1 MTHTNRHHNAQNTL
15 FKLLDMG
22 IIPIINENDTIATD
36 EIEFGD
42 NDTLSAMVATLVDA
56 DLLILLSDI
65 DGLYSADPKKDKSAK
80 IIRTVSEI
88 SEEIEKLAEGSASS
102 FGTGGMVTKI
112 AAAKITSKAGIDMVL
127 ADGEEPA
134 LMYDII
140 EGKEVGTH
148 FLANKQ
154 EVHSNG
160 KAQ

>member
-65 DGLYSADPKKDKSAK
+65 DGLYSADPKKNK
-80 IIRTVSEI
+80 
-88 SEEIEKLAEGSASS
+88 
-102 FGTGGMVTKI
+102 
-112 AAAKITSKAGIDMVL
+112 AAKLFGL
-127 ADGEEPA
+127 
-134 LMYDII
+134 
-140 EGKEVGTH
+140 
-148 FLANKQ
+148 FL
-154 EVHSNG
+154 
-160 KAQ
+160 